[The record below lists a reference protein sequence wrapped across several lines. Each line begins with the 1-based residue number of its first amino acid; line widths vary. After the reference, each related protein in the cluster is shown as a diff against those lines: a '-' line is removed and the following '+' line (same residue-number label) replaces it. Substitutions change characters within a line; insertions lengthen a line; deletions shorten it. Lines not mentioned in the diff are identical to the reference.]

1 MKKIILCL
9 ALQFIIA
16 DKLPN
21 DVRWVRESNEYKSL
35 CYQIYS
41 NATTNL
47 NRQVGANPYSLNNK
61 DLSGYAIVMDLDETV
76 LDNSQY
82 QVELLDKKESFN
94 MTSWAKWVN
103 REEAKIVPGAKEY
116 IDVVRSYGIQLIF
129 ISNRMDERLNA
140 TINNMKILDIYSDSD
155 IFLLRKN
162 KKDKKTVRR
171 NEIYNSTGR
180 MANYS
185 THTVIQYLGDAMG
198 DFPSYDSKQFSVDQ
212 YIFPNPMYGKW

>member
-9 ALQFIIA
+9 VLQFIIA

-47 NRQVGANPYSLNNK
+47 NRQVGVNPYSLNNK
-61 DLSGYAIVMDLDETV
+61 DLSTYAIVMDLDETV

-82 QVELLDKKESFN
+82 QVELLDKNESFN

-103 REEAKIVPGAKEY
+103 REEAKLVPGAKEY

-140 TINNMKILDIYSDSD
+140 TINNMKILDIYSESD

-180 MANYS
+180 MANYN
-185 THTVIQYLGDAMG
+185 TYTVIQYLGDAMG
-198 DFPSYDSKQFSVDQ
+198 DFPSYNSKQFSVDQ

>member
-1 MKKIILCL
+1 MRKIILCL

-47 NRQVGANPYSLNNK
+47 NRQVGVNPYSLNNK
-61 DLSGYAIVMDLDETV
+61 DLSTYAIVMDLDETV

-82 QVELLDKKESFN
+82 QVELLDKNESFN

-103 REEAKIVPGAKEY
+103 REEAKLVPGAKEY

-140 TINNMKILDIYSDSD
+140 TINNMKILDIYSESD

-180 MANYS
+180 MANYNAY
-185 THTVIQYLGDAMG
+185 TVIQYLGDAMG
-198 DFPSYDSKQFSVDQ
+198 DFPSYNSKQFSVDQ

>member
-9 ALQFIIA
+9 VLQFIIA

-47 NRQVGANPYSLNNK
+47 NRQVGVNPYSLNNK
-61 DLSGYAIVMDLDETV
+61 DLSTYAIVMDLDETV

-82 QVELLDKKESFN
+82 QVELLDKNESFN

-103 REEAKIVPGAKEY
+103 REEAKLVPGAKEY

-140 TINNMKILDIYSDSD
+140 TINNMKILDIYSESD

-162 KKDKKTVRR
+162 KKDKKTIRR

-180 MANYS
+180 MVNYN
-185 THTVIQYLGDAMG
+185 TYTVIQYLGDAMG

>member
-61 DLSGYAIVMDLDETV
+61 DLSTYAIVMDLDETV